1 MTTTPLDLS
10 PLSDSLRVSEAM
22 HLGLISCSFE
32 SPLRTAA
39 RLMATHRVHAIL
51 VTAHGDSRLPE
62 GGPWAIVTDTDLLLA
77 AETADLDDATV
88 RTIATTSV
96 HVIASTERLASAA
109 QLMAEQSVSHVVVLE
124 PRSRRGRSVC
134 SRRSTSRAP
143 WPGFRSA
150 TPPAASQLTQSSTA
164 CASALPGAA
173 SQASTT
179 LPIWLRSP

>member
-1 MTTTPLDLS
+1 MTTTCS
-10 PLSDSLRVSEAM
+10 PFPALGSLRVSEAM

-96 HVIASTERLASAA
+96 DVIASTERLASAA
-109 QLMAEQSVSHVVVLE
+109 QLMAEQRVSHVVVLE
-124 PRSRRGRSVC
+124 PISSRPIGVLSTLDVARALAGFPERHPTGR
-134 SRRSTSRAP
+134 
-143 WPGFRSA
+143 
-150 TPPAASQLTQSSTA
+150 
-164 CASALPGAA
+164 
-173 SQASTT
+173 
-179 LPIWLRSP
+179 